1 MRQPRTGLPTDL
13 VSRATAVIEA
23 AAPPG
28 IGRYIIHDGAKWH
41 LLDDDGRVVSEHDT
55 REEAEKAR
63 DQQTA
68 AEVEKEAEHGM
79 GGNDDTTK
87 AVALTLPPLG
97 GRSLADRQAE
107 LLQQVR
113 GMFDVSA
120 LTQQIIDRRD
130 QMAGRV

>member
-1 MRQPRTGLPTDL
+1 MRQPRTGIPTDL

-87 AVALTLPPLG
+87 AVALTLPPWAAG
-97 GRSLADRQAE
+97 PWPTARPSCCSRSAE
-107 LLQQVR
+107 CS
-113 GMFDVSA
+113 MSA
-120 LTQQIIDRRD
+120 L
-130 QMAGRV
+130 